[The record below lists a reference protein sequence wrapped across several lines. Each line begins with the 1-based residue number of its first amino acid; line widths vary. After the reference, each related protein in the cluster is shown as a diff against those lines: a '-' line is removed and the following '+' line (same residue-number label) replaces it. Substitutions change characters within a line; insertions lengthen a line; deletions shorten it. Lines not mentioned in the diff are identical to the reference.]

1 MLLKKSLYIRAKL
14 IIASASTVATAMVL
28 LTSMNVWSARQ
39 STESLVMQ
47 QVRALSESG
56 VHGLSEWAANK
67 IEVVNAL
74 GVASRYA
81 DPVQALGQAQHGG
94 GFQVSYMAWADK
106 RHAFRSE
113 EHTSE
118 LQSLMRIS
126 YAVFCLNKKNKK
138 IIKKQKL
145 K

>member
-1 MLLKKSLYIRAKL
+1 MLLKKSLSIRAKL

-81 DPVQALGQAQHGG
+81 DPVQ
-94 GFQVSYMAWADK
+94 
-106 RHAFRSE
+106 RSE
-113 EHTSE
+113 ERRVGKECVSTCRSRWSPYH
-118 LQSLMRIS
+118 
-126 YAVFCLNKKNKK
+126 
-138 IIKKQKL
+138 
-145 K
+145 